1 MAPSV
6 WIPSKPARKF
16 NKTGVISRRSAHLV
30 FFSGFTAL
38 VVALHLPLLQMPFHW
53 DEAGQFVPTALDL
66 YRHGAWVAHSTAPN
80 VHPPGL
86 AAVLAV
92 VWSVTGFSILSA
104 RLTMLVI
111 AGLGV
116 YLSFLL
122 AARLSRGAPGA
133 PAFAAVL
140 FLLAAPLFQAQSMLV
155 LLDLP
160 AMTLTVLA
168 VLLFLGQRYGAC
180 AAACTALVLMKETAI
195 STPAVLAAWLWFR
208 DRRRREALYF
218 AAPAAALAVWLV
230 ILRSATGSFFGN
242 SEFAAYNV
250 TGTLLNP
257 WHVLYAL
264 LRRAYFLLFAD
275 GHWIGALALYFG
287 RRLLRGREWTIAG
300 AVAGAQLAVVTLF
313 GGAVL
318 ERYVLPVLPFLYAA
332 MAAAA
337 TVYTHRLRLLS
348 HAAMLALL
356 LAGWVWDPPFT
367 APLEN
372 NLSMVDFV
380 RLQET
385 AAGYLEREAPQAR
398 IATTWPLTNALAEPS
413 LGYVKRP
420 LRLVR
425 MERQRPAD
433 FAALDPASF
442 DLAVVY
448 SRGQRTPRRF
458 LEFLPDAVRRF
469 ASGYVAAPE
478 PASAA
483 DMQRLGLMQ
492 VVQWSRGGEHLAIY
506 RNAR

>member
-1 MAPSV
+1 V
-6 WIPSKPARKF
+6 
-16 NKTGVISRRSAHLV
+16 TSRRSAHLI
-30 FFSGFTAL
+30 FSLGFTAL
-38 VVALHLPLLQMPFHW
+38 VVALHLPLLKMPFHW
-53 DEAGQFVPTALDL
+53 DEAGQFVPAALDL
-66 YRHGAWVAHSTAPN
+66 YRDGAWVAHSTAPN

-86 AAVLAV
+86 AAVLAA
-92 VWSVTGFSILSA
+92 VWRVAGFSILSA
-104 RLTMLVI
+104 RLTMLAI

-122 AARLSRGAPGA
+122 AVRLSRGAPGA

-140 FLLAAPLFQAQSMLV
+140 LLLAAPLFQAQSMLV

-168 VLLFLGQRYGAC
+168 VLLFLDQRYALC
-180 AAACTALVLMKETAI
+180 AAVCTGLVLVKETAI
-195 STPAVLAAWLWFR
+195 STPAVFAAWLWFR

-218 AAPAAALAVWLV
+218 AAPAAALAAWLLV
-230 ILRSATGSFFGN
+230 LRSATGSMFGN
-242 SEFAAYNV
+242 AEFAAYNV

-257 WHVLYAL
+257 WHLLYAVF
-264 LRRAYFLLFAD
+264 RRAYFLLFAD

-287 RRLLRGREWTIAG
+287 RNVLRGREWTVAG

-318 ERYVLPVLPFLYAA
+318 ERYLLPVLPFLYAA

-385 AAGYLEREAPQAR
+385 AAEYVERHAPEAR
-398 IATTWPLTNALAEPS
+398 IATTWPLTNALAEPDF
-413 LGYVKRP
+413 GYVKRP
-420 LRLVR
+420 LRVVR
-425 MERQRPAD
+425 IERQQPAD

-442 DLAVVY
+442 DLAVIY
-448 SRGQRTPRRF
+448 SRGQRTPRPFLDVVPRF
-458 LEFLPDAVRRF
+458 ARRF
-469 ASGYVAAPE
+469 VSGYVAAPE
-478 PASAA
+478 PPSPQ
-483 DMQRLGLMQ
+483 DMQRAGLAP
-492 VVQWSRGGEHLAIY
+492 VAQWSLGGEWLAIY